1 MEPGKTRLAS
11 KISPNHRRVLSVRLR
26 LLEDYGLQLLELLR
40 PVESAFTSRPA
51 LPPEKTEELERA
63 LRAFHA
69 RISQIKT
76 ELELEHHHQNV
87 KREAM
92 ARVTAMITN
101 VEELHPRYLKG
112 YGNVPDPLAA
122 YLQGCLRDLSK
133 ALGAANRIL
142 ADDSEKHSPPAPN
155 REVSSDG

>member
-1 MEPGKTRLAS
+1 MEPGKSRPAS
-11 KISPNHRRVLSVRLR
+11 KMSPNHRRVLSVRLR
-26 LLEDYGLQLLELLR
+26 LLEDYGLQLHELLR

-51 LPPEKTEELERA
+51 LPPEKAEKLNSA
-63 LRAFHA
+63 LLAFRS
-69 RISQIKT
+69 RIRRIKT

-92 ARVTAMITN
+92 ALVATMMN
-101 VEELHPRYLKG
+101 SVEELHPRYLDG

-122 YLQGCLRDLSK
+122 YLQGCLPDLSK
-133 ALGAANRIL
+133 ALDAANRIL

-155 REVSSDG
+155 REGSSDG

>member
-1 MEPGKTRLAS
+1 MEPGKSRLAS
-11 KISPNHRRVLSVRLR
+11 KINPNHRRVLSVRLR

-51 LPPEKTEELERA
+51 LPPEKAEKLESA

-69 RISQIKT
+69 RIGRIKT
-76 ELELEHHHQNV
+76 ELELEHHQQNV

-92 ARVTAMITN
+92 ALLAAMMTN

-112 YGNVPDPLAA
+112 YGAVPDPLAA
-122 YLQGCLRDLSK
+122 YLQGCLRDLAK
-133 ALGAANRIL
+133 ALGAANRVL
-142 ADDSEKHSPPAPN
+142 ADDSEKHCPPAPV
-155 REVSSDG
+155 REGSNDG